1 MATIQKNHYLCSMK
15 NHLIYRAN
23 VRLHTRPNKKGE
35 VNIQIRLTFNHQR
48 VNLETGYT
56 ISPDK
61 WDETTEK
68 VKRNCVNSQGLTFS
82 EINDGISNA
91 LTAINGIF
99 KKYEQLGDEYPT
111 VEQVKEEFKIAT
123 KRKEKVEKS
132 LLDYFDE
139 FMDNRS
145 LLNSWSENNKKK
157 YLAIRN
163 KLQKYDSSLQ
173 IEELSE
179 SNLVKIVKF
188 FQKSWK
194 NNSTFVKRWQDIRA
208 FFKWCDDNNY
218 PIHKDWK
225 NFRIKYKTAKRFI
238 VYLEADEL
246 LRIYNYKFTGDK
258 AHLALYRDWL
268 CFGAFTSLRFSDIER
283 LEKKDIRDGYFEITT
298 KKDSDPV
305 KIELNKYSRAIIQKY
320 KKNPF
325 AKKKVLP
332 PVHNAVL
339 NKYLKDIGELCE
351 VNTTITKT
359 YYEGT
364 KRIELSKPK
373 YEFITSHTGR
383 KTFICLALS
392 MGIPPTTV
400 MAWSGHES
408 YEDMKPYIRITDQAK
423 AEAMAKFDTLEQQ
436 TLTPLEEVE

>member
-1 MATIQKNHYLCSMK
+1 MSKN
-15 NHLIYRAN
+15 LIYRPN
-23 VRLHTRPNKKGE
+23 VRLFSRLNKKGE
-35 VNIQIRLTFNHQR
+35 ASIQIRLSFNGER

-56 ISPDK
+56 IDPNK
-61 WDETTEK
+61 WDKDIEK
-68 VKRNCVNSQGLTFS
+68 VKRNCTNSQGLTFA
-82 EINDGISNA
+82 EINDGIANY
-91 LTAINGIF
+91 LYIINSIF
-99 KKYEQLGDEYPT
+99 KRYEQLGEGYPT
-111 VEQVKEEFKIAT
+111 KEQVKEEFHIAT
-123 KRKEKVEKS
+123 KRKDKVVKT
-132 LLDYFDE
+132 LLEYYDE
-139 FMDNRS
+139 FMENRS
-145 LLNSWSENNKKK
+145 ILNSWSDNNKKK
-157 YLAIRN
+157 YIAIKN
-163 KLQKYDSSLQ
+163 KFQEHNPSLQ

-179 SNLVKIVKF
+179 QTLLQIAKF
-188 FQKSWK
+188 FQRYWK
-194 NNSTFVKRWQDIRA
+194 NNSTFTKRWQDIRA

-225 NFRIKYKTAKRFI
+225 RFQIKYKTAKKFI

-246 LRIYNYKFTGDK
+246 LKIYNHDFTGDK
-258 AHLALYRDWL
+258 SHLALYRDWL
-268 CFGAFTSLRFSDIER
+268 CFGAFTSLRFSDIGR
-283 LEKKDIRDGYFEITT
+283 LEKKDVRDDYFEITT

-351 VNTTITKT
+351 VNTIITKT
-359 YYEGT
+359 HYEGT
-364 KRIELSKPK
+364 KRIEESKPK

-423 AEAMAKFDTLEQQ
+423 ADAMAKFDTLEEQK
-436 TLTPLEEVE
+436 LTPLEEVE

>member
-1 MATIQKNHYLCSMK
+1 MSRNLT
-15 NHLIYRAN
+15 YRYR
-23 VRLHTRPNKKGE
+23 VRLSSRLNKRGE
-35 VNIQIRLTFNHQR
+35 ASILIRLSFNAER
-48 VNLETGYT
+48 INLETGYT
-56 ISPDK
+56 IDPNK
-61 WDETTEK
+61 WDNDGEK
-68 VKRNCVNSQGLTFS
+68 VKRNCTNSQNLTFA
-82 EINDGISNA
+82 EINDGIA
-91 LTAINGIF
+91 LGTSAVNDIF

-111 VEQVKEEFKIAT
+111 AEQVKEEFKIAT
-123 KRKEKVEKS
+123 KRKEKIVKS
-132 LLDYFDE
+132 LLEYFDE
-139 FMDNRS
+139 FMDIRS

-157 YLAIRN
+157 YSAIRN
-163 KLQKYDSSLQ
+163 KFQKYNPSLQ

-179 SNLVKIVKF
+179 ANLVKIAKF
-188 FQKSWK
+188 FQKYWR
-194 NNSTFVKRWQDIRA
+194 NNSTFNKRWQDVRA

-225 NFRIKYKTAKRFI
+225 NFQIKVKIAKKFI

-246 LRIYNYKFTGDK
+246 LRIYNYDFTGDK
-258 AHLALYRDWL
+258 AYLALYRDWL
-268 CFGAFTSLRFSDIER
+268 CFGAFTSLRFSDIGR
-283 LEKKDIRDGYFEITT
+283 LEKKDVRDGYFEITT

-320 KKNPF
+320 KKNPY

-339 NKYLKDIGELCE
+339 NKNLKDIGEICE
-351 VNTTITKT
+351 VDTTITKT

-364 KRIELSKPK
+364 RRIELSKPK

-423 AEAMAKFDTLEQQ
+423 ADAMAKFDTLEQQ
-436 TLTPLEEVE
+436 NLTPLEEIE